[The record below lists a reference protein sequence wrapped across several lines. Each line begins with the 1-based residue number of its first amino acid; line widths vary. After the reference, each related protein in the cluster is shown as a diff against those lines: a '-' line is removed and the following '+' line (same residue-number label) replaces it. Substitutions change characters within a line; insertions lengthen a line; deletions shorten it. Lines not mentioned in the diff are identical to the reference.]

1 MQKRAEKYGW
11 NTPDRIAPN
20 VGPIVPGLPVVQST
34 KKQRSLEFVGWIL
47 ILFGIYELGEMMK
60 HFAAIKPTERQ
71 EEDLKRY
78 QSARD
83 QLMSTEMKES
93 EKEKFSPSSL
103 STEESFSDDHLGN
116 LDLIKHLLKLEKQNL
131 SLENFEMPLIYN
143 LMANDGVEFYVVMLY
158 LLGGLSF
165 ALRVLYLSIRA

>member
-47 ILFGIYELGEMMK
+47 ILFGIYELGEMLK

-103 STEESFSDDHLGN
+103 STEEKIIF
-116 LDLIKHLLKLEKQNL
+116 
-131 SLENFEMPLIYN
+131 F
-143 LMANDGVEFYVVMLY
+143 
-158 LLGGLSF
+158 
-165 ALRVLYLSIRA
+165 